1 MGRRKSIKLG
11 VDDSEFN
18 DRLDNLA
25 CEPLDSPPDE
35 ENSAN
40 LEDEVLRS
48 YFIEEQHSKRVQTQ
62 EEKDQDK
69 HNLQMSLSR
78 QLLIVLIVY
87 LIVVLYIVMG
97 NGVDHV
103 IHFPFFGG
111 SLPILKNLKNDPNV
125 LMTLLGTTSANIIG
139 LYLVVVKHLFP
150 ESKAK
155 KD

>member
-1 MGRRKSIKLG
+1 MGRKLRIEEI
-11 VDDSEFN
+11 DI
-18 DRLDNLA
+18 DNLPS
-25 CEPLDSPPDE
+25 EPLDSPPYEKNGSTFE
-35 ENSAN
+35 EKA
-40 LEDEVLRS
+40 VKS
-48 YFIEEQHSKRVQTQ
+48 YCQTQ
-62 EEKDQDK
+62 EEKEQDK
-69 HNLQMSLSR
+69 HNLQMSLAP

-103 IHFPFFGG
+103 IHLPFFGW

-150 ESKAK
+150 EDKAK

>member
-1 MGRRKSIKLG
+1 VGRKLRIEEI
-11 VDDSEFN
+11 DI
-18 DRLDNLA
+18 DNLPS
-25 CEPLDSPPDE
+25 EPLDSPPYEKNGSSFE
-35 ENSAN
+35 EKA
-40 LEDEVLRS
+40 VKS
-48 YFIEEQHSKRVQTQ
+48 YCQTQ

-69 HNLQMSLSR
+69 HDLQMSLSK

-103 IHFPFFGG
+103 IHFPFFGW

-150 ESKAK
+150 EDKAK